1 MASVTNLNR
10 YQRRKEKTH
19 RELLA
24 AAKKVLAKKGYHNT
38 KITDIAA
45 EADIGVGT
53 FYLYYSTKDALFFEL
68 VAETARLLKE
78 EIDQAR
84 AQVEDLVEKVRA
96 ANHTFFRFAQ
106 DNREL
111 FKIVFGHGNTFNDLL
126 RQVYATFIADAAANV
141 TEGIRQQ
148 VFRPFHPDVVANA
161 LIGMS
166 AQVVSWWIEQE
177 GLSAAEM
184 AEAMTA
190 FSLHG
195 LALHPPQHP

>member
-1 MASVTNLNR
+1 M
-10 YQRRKEKTH
+10 E
-19 RELLA
+19 
-24 AAKKVLAKKGYHNT
+24 
-38 KITDIAA
+38 
-45 EADIGVGT
+45 
-53 FYLYYSTKDALFFEL
+53 
-68 VAETARLLKE
+68 ETARLLKE

-84 AQVEDLVEKVRA
+84 AKVEDLVEKVRA

-184 AEAMTA
+184 AEAMTT

-195 LALHPPQHP
+195 LALHPPQHT